1 MTTRTM
7 EIGGMTCGHCLMAV
21 RNALEGMAGVQVDE
35 VRIGKAVVR
44 FDEGA
49 VKPEDVDEAIRDVG
63 YDVVSAS

>member
-1 MTTRTM
+1 MTTRTV

-21 RNALEGMAGVQVDE
+21 RNALEGMDGVQVDE

-49 VKPEDVDEAIRDVG
+49 VNAEDVDEVIRDAG
-63 YDVVSAS
+63 YAVVAAS